1 MPKLIDEMGGVSADG
16 YVVGPDGQSD
26 WSMPDAEL
34 RRLHSEQTPALA
46 GHLLGRRSTTTAVV
60 GTR

>member
-16 YVVGPDGQSD
+16 YVVGPDGKSD
-26 WSMPDAEL
+26 RSMPDAEL
-34 RRLHSEQTPALA
+34 RRFHNEQPRALA
-46 GHLLGRRSTTTAVV
+46 GRLLGRRSTTTAVV

>member
-1 MPKLIDEMGGVSADG
+1 MPKVIYAVGGV
-16 YVVGPDGQSD
+16 
-26 WSMPDAEL
+26 
-34 RRLHSEQTPALA
+34 EQMPALA